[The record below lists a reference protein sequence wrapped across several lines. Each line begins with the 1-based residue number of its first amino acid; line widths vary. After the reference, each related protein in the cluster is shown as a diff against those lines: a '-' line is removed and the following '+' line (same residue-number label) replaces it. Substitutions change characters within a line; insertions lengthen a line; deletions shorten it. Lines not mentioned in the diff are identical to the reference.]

1 MNTNDLVLQIDC
13 QSLHHIPKFSVLTPI
28 PVFDST
34 LNDPKKIL
42 DKFYSNM
49 QISPVNGYYVIKLN
63 IKDVSSNID
72 RHIKS

>member
-1 MNTNDLVLQIDC
+1 
-13 QSLHHIPKFSVLTPI
+13 
-28 PVFDST
+28 VFDST

-42 DKFYSNM
+42 GKFYSNM

-63 IKDVSSNID
+63 IYDNKD